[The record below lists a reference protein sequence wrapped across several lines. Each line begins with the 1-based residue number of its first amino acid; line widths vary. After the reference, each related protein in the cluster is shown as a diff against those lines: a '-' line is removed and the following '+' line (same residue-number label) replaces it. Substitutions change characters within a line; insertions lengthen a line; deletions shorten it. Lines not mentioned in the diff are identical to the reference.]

1 MAISTPSSFAA
12 ALARSWL
19 RRDIK
24 KLGRSR
30 RKNQGRTNPAVT
42 ADRNVSGG
50 HDHGVVCHGITL
62 LGIHCISTW
71 HGTAGLAWHGMH
83 GMSCHRMASYGMACY
98 AQAWQVMFMG
108 RQKAK
113 RAEAK
118 SMATNVQK
126 EHAQLKAA
134 NEKLKK
140 KVEDLKKELAE
151 ERDMRIMAEGE
162 IENTKAA
169 LRYFRGARPQ
179 RGDDLLLAALGV

>member
-1 MAISTPSSFAA
+1 MI
-12 ALARSWL
+12 
-19 RRDIK
+19 
-24 KLGRSR
+24 
-30 RKNQGRTNPAVT
+30 
-42 ADRNVSGG
+42 
-50 HDHGVVCHGITL
+50 
-62 LGIHCISTW
+62 
-71 HGTAGLAWHGMH
+71 
-83 GMSCHRMASYGMACY
+83 
-98 AQAWQVMFMG
+98 MG

-118 SMATNVQK
+118 SMATNLQK

>member
-1 MAISTPSSFAA
+1 
-12 ALARSWL
+12 
-19 RRDIK
+19 
-24 KLGRSR
+24 
-30 RKNQGRTNPAVT
+30 
-42 ADRNVSGG
+42 
-50 HDHGVVCHGITL
+50 
-62 LGIHCISTW
+62 
-71 HGTAGLAWHGMH
+71 
-83 GMSCHRMASYGMACY
+83 
-98 AQAWQVMFMG
+98 MFMG

-118 SMATNVQK
+118 SMATNLQK

-169 LRYFRGARPQ
+169 LRHFRGARPQ

>member
-1 MAISTPSSFAA
+1 MI
-12 ALARSWL
+12 
-19 RRDIK
+19 
-24 KLGRSR
+24 
-30 RKNQGRTNPAVT
+30 
-42 ADRNVSGG
+42 
-50 HDHGVVCHGITL
+50 
-62 LGIHCISTW
+62 
-71 HGTAGLAWHGMH
+71 
-83 GMSCHRMASYGMACY
+83 
-98 AQAWQVMFMG
+98 MG

-118 SMATNVQK
+118 SMATNLQK

-169 LRYFRGARPQ
+169 LRYKSNCILNRKRTQAAHSQQGSV
-179 RGDDLLLAALGV
+179 LL